1 LDISV
6 ELLQHDEEARA
17 QSEPTMRNNNVET
30 ENLEERR
37 RARRRLNAESNTDL
51 WDEEFLYEERDLF
64 NRSEV
69 D

>member
-1 LDISV
+1 
-6 ELLQHDEEARA
+6 
-17 QSEPTMRNNNVET
+17 MRNNNVET